1 MFDLF
6 LQILDE
12 GKLHDRLGRVGDFSN
27 ALILFTSNIG
37 SKFIVDS
44 FEKGVVPKNSDLMTI
59 MQDYF
64 RPEFLGRLTEIVPF
78 SPITPATVTRIFSIH
93 LKGLVKLLTE
103 QNIGFKNDDT
113 KQAIAMMD
121 FSPQFGARPIIG
133 TIRKEL
139 RRPMS
144 KMIISGKL
152 KAGDTVEVKMEE
164 SKVVFYVNG
173 VKTDYMIK
181 QEE

>member
-1 MFDLF
+1 
-6 LQILDE
+6 
-12 GKLHDRLGRVGDFSN
+12 
-27 ALILFTSNIG
+27 
-37 SKFIVDS
+37 
-44 FEKGVVPKNSDLMTI
+44 
-59 MQDYF
+59 
-64 RPEFLGRLTEIVPF
+64 LGRLTEIVPF

-103 QNIGFKNDDT
+103 QNISFKIDDDT

-152 KAGDTVEVKMEE
+152 KAGDTVEVKMEDG
-164 SKVVFYVNG
+164 KVAFYVNG
-173 VKTDYMIK
+173 VKTDYLIK
-181 QEE
+181 QEVSQPEPVKPAEPVKEEPQPETPEQDTKE